1 MENWRDIPGYEG
13 RYLVSSQG
21 QVRSLLTNKILR
33 AVVEAT
39 GYVSV
44 CLKDARGGQRTH
56 LVHLLVLRA
65 FIGLRPADQ
74 ETRHLN
80 GIRTDNRLVEN
91 LRYGT
96 RVENRADRARHGH
109 DGKGADNPNV
119 KLSTDAVAAI
129 RRQFAERGYKRGAYT
144 RLAEQYGVTS
154 RQISY
159 IVKNQSWLH

>member
-1 MENWRDIPGYEG
+1 MTNEYWRDIPGYEG
-13 RYLVSSQG
+13 RYLVSDQG

-33 AVVEAT
+33 AAVEAT

-56 LVHLLVLRA
+56 LIHLLVLRA
-65 FIGLRPADQ
+65 FVGPRPADQ

-96 RVENRADRARHGH
+96 RVENRADRARCMAMTARARTIQMSNYQRMRLPRSDAISWSAGINA
-109 DGKGADNPNV
+109 GLTRGW
-119 KLSTDAVAAI
+119 LSNMA
-129 RRQFAERGYKRGAYT
+129 
-144 RLAEQYGVTS
+144 
-154 RQISY
+154 
-159 IVKNQSWLH
+159 